1 VQPPAGWHAAASRP
15 PGCFAGTLRRN
26 FAIRPPIRYMGA
38 MVVVTGANGH
48 IGANVVR
55 ALLQQGLLVRAV
67 VHRNAAALVGL
78 GVELVPGNVEQAEG
92 LREAFA
98 GADVVIHLA
107 AMISITGSQGGA
119 VERMNVEGARNA
131 ARAARE
137 AGVRRLVHVSS
148 IHAWHLSRSEALT
161 EESPRATADDPAYD
175 RSKAEGEAQ
184 VREEVAAGLDAVIV
198 NPSGVIGPY
207 DYAPS
212 RMGQMLVMMAEGAVP
227 ALVDGGFDWVDARDV
242 AASIVAA
249 TTRGRSGES
258 YLLGGHWASI
268 REVAELVAAAGGKRP
283 PRLNTPRW
291 LAESTAGIAE
301 WAQRAVGMDPLFTSE
316 GLRALYEGSRQ
327 VVTTKAQQE
336 LGHTARPLAETVAD
350 TLAWF
355 REEGR
360 L

>member
-1 VQPPAGWHAAASRP
+1 MQPPAGWHAAASRP

-137 AGVRRLVHVSS
+137 AIAARWAS
-148 IHAWHLSRSEALT
+148 ALT
-161 EESPRATADDPAYD
+161 VNGMPARRSASATGSAATA
-175 RSKAEGEAQ
+175 
-184 VREEVAAGLDAVIV
+184 
-198 NPSGVIGPY
+198 
-207 DYAPS
+207 
-212 RMGQMLVMMAEGAVP
+212 
-227 ALVDGGFDWVDARDV
+227 
-242 AASIVAA
+242 
-249 TTRGRSGES
+249 
-258 YLLGGHWASI
+258 
-268 REVAELVAAAGGKRP
+268 
-283 PRLNTPRW
+283 
-291 LAESTAGIAE
+291 
-301 WAQRAVGMDPLFTSE
+301 
-316 GLRALYEGSRQ
+316 
-327 VVTTKAQQE
+327 
-336 LGHTARPLAETVAD
+336 
-350 TLAWF
+350 
-355 REEGR
+355 
-360 L
+360 